1 LGYDDSVVN
10 IPIIKE
16 SFVSVVSILI
26 VGYLFLAVK
35 IVSQADRWVIE
46 RLGKY
51 HRTLGAGINF
61 VVPFI
66 DQRRSLFSTQEQ
78 IIDVP
83 RQAVITK
90 DNVSI
95 QIDAVVFIRINDA
108 KQATYEIQDL
118 KQAIA
123 QLAQTTLRAE
133 IGRMELDETLSSRA
147 DLNAVLLTALDSASS
162 TWGAKVTRVEVAD
175 IAVPEAV
182 QTAMELQMEAERRR
196 RATETEAEGD
206 KNALIMQAEG
216 ERQQAFKQAEAVER
230 MADAQKYEKE
240 QLAIGE
246 QRAMEVINQAM
257 EANKDAASF
266 LLAKDRIAA
275 FSELAGSD
283 SANKV
288 VVPVET
294 SEMVGSLTAFASLL
308 GQNGSADK

>member
-1 LGYDDSVVN
+1 MEFLG
-10 IPIIKE
+10 
-16 SFVSVVSILI
+16 FVGTVSIIILI
-26 VGYLFLAVK
+26 YLFLAVK
-35 IVSQADRWVIE
+35 IVSQAELWVIE

-61 VVPFI
+61 IIPFM
-66 DQRRSLFSTQEQ
+66 DQKRSQFHTQEQ

-108 KQATYEIQDL
+108 KQATYEIKDL
-118 KQAIA
+118 KVAIA

-147 DLNAVLLTALDSASS
+147 DLNAVLLTALDLASS

-175 IAVPEAV
+175 ISVPQAV

-196 RATETEAEGD
+196 RATETAAEGD
-206 KNALIMQAEG
+206 KNALILKAEG

-230 MADAQKYEKE
+230 MADAVRYEKE
-240 QLAIGE
+240 QLATGE
-246 QRAMEVINQAM
+246 QKAMELINHAM
-257 EANKDAASF
+257 MHNKDAASF

-275 FSELAGSD
+275 FAGLAASD

-288 VVPVET
+288 IVPIET
-294 SEMVGSLTAFASLL
+294 SEMVGSLTAFATML
-308 GQNGSADK
+308 GQNNSGS

>member
-1 LGYDDSVVN
+1 MDFA
-10 IPIIKE
+10 
-16 SFVSVVSILI
+16 SFTGAFLVLI
-26 VGYLFLAVK
+26 VMYLVLAVK
-35 IVSQADRWVIE
+35 IVPQAEKWVIE

-51 HRTLGAGINF
+51 HRTLDAGVNF
-61 VVPFI
+61 IIPFI
-66 DQRRSLFSTQEQ
+66 DQRRSHYTTQEQ

-95 QIDAVVFIRINDA
+95 QIDGVVFIRINDA
-108 KQATYEIQDL
+108 RQATYEILDL
-118 KQAIA
+118 KGAIA

-133 IGRMELDETLSSRA
+133 IGRMELDETLSSRS
-147 DLNAVLLTALDSASS
+147 DLNAALLTALDMASA

-175 IAVPEAV
+175 ITVPDAV
-182 QTAMELQMEAERRR
+182 QKAMELQMEAERRR
-196 RATETEAEGD
+196 RATEAEAEGD
-206 KNALIMQAEG
+206 KNALIAQAEG

-240 QLAIGE
+240 QLAMGE
-246 QRAMEVINQAM
+246 QRAMHVINEAM
-257 EANKDAASF
+257 AVNADAANF

-275 FSELAGSD
+275 FSELAGSE

-294 SEMVGSLTAFASLL
+294 SEMVGSLTALSSILNQAV
-308 GQNGSADK
+308 QPTK

>member
-1 LGYDDSVVN
+1 MDFL
-10 IPIIKE
+10 
-16 SFVSVVSILI
+16 SFVGTISVLI
-26 VGYLFLAVK
+26 VIYLFLAVK
-35 IVSQADRWVIE
+35 IVSQAELVVIE
-46 RLGKY
+46 RLGKF

-61 VVPFI
+61 IVPFI
-66 DQRRSLFSTQEQ
+66 DKKRSTFSTQEQ

-118 KQAIA
+118 KGAIA

-133 IGRMELDETLSSRA
+133 IGRMELDDTLSSRA
-147 DLNAVLLTALDSASS
+147 DLNAVLLTALDLASS

-175 IAVPEAV
+175 ISVPQAV
-182 QTAMELQMEAERRR
+182 QSAMELQMEAERRR

-206 KNALIMQAEG
+206 KNALVFQAEG

-230 MADAQKYEKE
+230 MADAHKYEKE
-240 QLAIGE
+240 QLAMGE
-246 QRAMEVINQAM
+246 QKAMELINQAM
-257 EANKDAASF
+257 LENKDAASF

-275 FSELAGSD
+275 FAGLASSD

-288 VVPVET
+288 IVPVET
-294 SEMVGSLTAFASLL
+294 SEMVGSLAAFTSIL
-308 GQNGSADK
+308 GQNSSAK

>member
-1 LGYDDSVVN
+1 MDFLGFVGTLSVL
-10 IPIIKE
+10 IIM
-16 SFVSVVSILI
+16 
-26 VGYLFLAVK
+26 YLVLAVK
-35 IVSQADRWVIE
+35 IVPQAEKWVIE

-51 HRTLGAGINF
+51 HRTLDAGVNF
-61 VVPFI
+61 IIPFI
-66 DQRRSLFSTQEQ
+66 DQRRSHYTTQEQ

-118 KQAIA
+118 KIAIA

-147 DLNAVLLTALDSASS
+147 DLNAALLSALDMASS

-175 IAVPEAV
+175 ISVPEAV

-240 QLAIGE
+240 QLALGE
-246 QRAMEVINQAM
+246 QRAMEVINEAM
-257 EANKDAASF
+257 ATNSDAANF

-294 SEMVGSLTAFASLL
+294 SEMVGSLAALTSILN
-308 GQNGSADK
+308 QNGTAAK

>member
-1 LGYDDSVVN
+1 MDFLGFVGTVSAL
-10 IPIIKE
+10 IIIY
-16 SFVSVVSILI
+16 FI
-26 VGYLFLAVK
+26 LAVK
-35 IVSQADRWVIE
+35 IVPQAEKWVIE

-51 HRTLGAGINF
+51 HRTLDAGINF
-61 VVPFI
+61 IVPFV
-66 DQRRSLFSTQEQ
+66 DQRRSHYSTQEQ

-118 KQAIA
+118 KVAIA

-147 DLNAVLLTALDSASS
+147 DLNASLLTALDLASS

-175 IAVPEAV
+175 ISVPEAV
-182 QTAMELQMEAERRR
+182 QRAMELQMEAERRR

-240 QLAIGE
+240 QLALGE
-246 QRAMEVINQAM
+246 QKAMEVINQAM
-257 EANKDAASF
+257 ASNGSAAEF

-283 SANKV
+283 SANKI

-294 SEMVGSLTAFASLL
+294 SEMVGSLVALTGLL
-308 GQNGSADK
+308 NQNGSSVK

>member
-1 LGYDDSVVN
+1 LEFLG
-10 IPIIKE
+10 
-16 SFVSVVSILI
+16 FVGTVSLLILI
-26 VGYLFLAVK
+26 YLFLAVK
-35 IVSQADRWVIE
+35 IVSQAELWVIE

-61 VVPFI
+61 IIPFM
-66 DQRRSLFSTQEQ
+66 DQKRSQFHTQEQ

-108 KQATYEIQDL
+108 KQATYEIKDL
-118 KQAIA
+118 KVAIA

-147 DLNAVLLTALDSASS
+147 DLNAVLLTALDLASS

-175 IAVPEAV
+175 ISVPQAV

-196 RATETEAEGD
+196 RATETAAEGD
-206 KNALIMQAEG
+206 KNALILKAEG

-230 MADAQKYEKE
+230 MADASKYEKE
-240 QLAIGE
+240 QLAMGE
-246 QRAMEVINQAM
+246 QKAMELINHAM
-257 EANKDAASF
+257 MNNKDAASF

-275 FSELAGSD
+275 FAGLAASD

-288 VVPVET
+288 IVPIET
-294 SEMVGSLTAFASLL
+294 SEMVGSLTAFAALL
-308 GQNGSADK
+308 GQNNSGT